1 MERLDASLRGDYV
14 SFALAVLAT
23 VIGVRIV
30 WVMSYNTVIRLKVR
44 RFDFHP
50 PRPMIPP
57 TVQGGVVVSW
67 CGMRGIV
74 TLAAAYALPEADANG
89 HGAFPFRDLIVLT
102 AFAVVLGR
110 WWCKA

>member
-1 MERLDASLRGDYV
+1 M

-30 WVMSYNTVIRLKVR
+30 WVMSYITVIRLKVR
-44 RFDFHP
+44 RFGFHP

-89 HGAFPFRDLIVLT
+89 HCAFPFRDLIVLT